1 MSAERDG
8 DYKVGFGKPPERTRF
23 KKGRSG
29 NPRGRPKDVKN
40 LATLLGKTLSERV
53 IINEHGRRRSISK
66 LEAAVK
72 QLVNKAASGDPK
84 FMQQLLALVQ
94 LVECRVDASGALA
107 EPLTEADR
115 RVIEGIS
122 ERISRQQRKGDED

>member
-1 MSAERDG
+1 MSAEGDG
-8 DYKVGFGKPPERTRF
+8 EYKIGFGRPPEHTRF

-53 IINEHGRRRSISK
+53 IVNEHGRRRSISK

-94 LVECRVDASGALA
+94 LAESRADASVPLA

-122 ERISRQQRKGDED
+122 ERISRQHREADED

>member
-72 QLVNKAASGDPK
+72 
-84 FMQQLLALVQ
+84 
-94 LVECRVDASGALA
+94 
-107 EPLTEADR
+107 
-115 RVIEGIS
+115 
-122 ERISRQQRKGDED
+122 

>member
-53 IINEHGRRRSISK
+53 IISEHGRRRSISK

-94 LVECRVDASGALA
+94 LVECRADASAPLA

-122 ERISRQQRKGDED
+122 ERISRQHRKGDEG

>member
-94 LVECRVDASGALA
+94 LVECRADASAAPA
-107 EPLTEADR
+107 EPLTESDR

>member
-1 MSAERDG
+1 
-8 DYKVGFGKPPERTRF
+8 
-23 KKGRSG
+23 
-29 NPRGRPKDVKN
+29 
-40 LATLLGKTLSERV
+40 V

-94 LVECRVDASGALA
+94 LVECRVDASAALA